1 MLSVL
6 NRISKI
12 NHLQINCKHYA
23 TKYKWVY
30 QDSLFTDYMTHG
42 KHRMETRKKIT
53 SSCSQMYLM
62 SNISPKSPSH
72 ILCMPPAIYIYE
84 ISVSKKMIF
93 LAFFFFS
100 RKCCT
105 SYYWFESL
113 MKVYFAWK
121 CLYLDQRR
129 FFYVYNLPNFNN
141 FTEKYQK
148 LWHDLCEQSVTR

>member
-1 MLSVL
+1 MGLS
-6 NRISKI
+6 R
-12 NHLQINCKHYA
+12 QP
-23 TKYKWVY
+23 
-30 QDSLFTDYMTHG
+30 FTDYMTHG

-62 SNISPKSPSH
+62 SKHIPKEPILHFMYATCNIHLWDKC
-72 ILCMPPAIYIYE
+72 IKE
-84 ISVSKKMIF
+84 DDF
-93 LAFFFFS
+93 FGFFFS
-100 RKCCT
+100 RKCFT

-129 FFYVYNLPNFNN
+129 FFYIYNLPNFNN

-148 LWHDLCEQSVTR
+148 LWHDLCEQRVTR